1 MSASGQSEATLKKQ
15 QKAARYATE
24 PDRFELSCVR
34 VRMTSE
40 HGVRDIELVHGSW
53 KCTCDF
59 FPEHGTCSHIMAL
72 EIICREH
79 ANLKIVSSDQGG

>member
-1 MSASGQSEATLKKQ
+1 MPTSEQSEATLKKQ
-15 QKAARYATE
+15 KKAAKYATE
-24 PDRFELSCVR
+24 PDRFELSCIR

-72 EIICREH
+72 ESILREH
-79 ANLKIVSSDQGG
+79 ANLRIVPSGQSG